1 MAESAENRKNGIFQ
15 RGKSCLK
22 RFYLRYSGPQDDREV
37 DVLYGLRVVFI
48 LIISWYHIW
57 QQSWLTP
64 TPFGVSL
71 DFLLRSGYEWVDA
84 MLLLSG
90 FLLFLPCTKGK
101 KVEPGA
107 FYKKR
112 FARIV
117 PSYYLCLFVLLFVV
131 VLPEKKYS
139 SAGQGIGDMLAHMTF
154 VHNLNAYTYVGSPL
168 NGVLWTLAV
177 EAQFYLLFPFLSRAF
192 QKSPLVTW
200 CLMSLVAF
208 AYRDWAATRQDTSL
222 LINQLPAFMDV
233 YANGFAAALFYRK
246 MKEQLG
252 EKRNLLLRL
261 LFTAMSAVCVLA
273 IIRIMKN
280 QAASNGLDQLRLGQM
295 QRRFAFTVLLSFVMI
310 YLPFA
315 IAPVRF
321 LFGNRLMR
329 FLSGITFPF
338 YMFHQAV
345 AVQLKK
351 WHFPPY
357 LSAEPHVSREQPWQ
371 LTFTLAV
378 FGVTLLIAMI
388 MTYLVEKPA
397 AQLILREGKNGK
409 GKGKWRCISEHEKR
423 EDRPSA

>member
-1 MAESAENRKNGIFQ
+1 MTEPVLKEEKAFLHK
-15 RGKSCLK
+15 GKTGLK
-22 RFYLRYSGPQDDREV
+22 RLYDRYTGPQDDREV
-37 DVLYGLRVVFI
+37 DALYGLRVVFI
-48 LIISWYHIW
+48 LIIAWYHIW

-64 TPFGVSL
+64 APFGVSL

-90 FLLFLPCTKGK
+90 FLLFLPCAKGK
-101 KVEPGA
+101 KVKPGA

-139 SAGQGIGDMLAHMTF
+139 GIGQGIGDMLAHMTF

-208 AYRDWAATRQDTSL
+208 AYRDWASTKQDTTL

-233 YANGFAAALFYRK
+233 YANGFAAALLYQR
-246 MKEQLG
+246 MKERLG
-252 EKRNLLLRL
+252 DKRNILLRL
-261 LFTAMSAVCVLA
+261 LFTALAAVCVLG

-280 QAASNGLDQLRLGQM
+280 QAASNGIDQLRLGQM

-321 LFGNRLMR
+321 LFGNRVMR

-378 FGVTLLIAMI
+378 FGITLLIAVI

-397 AQLILREGKNGK
+397 ARLILREGKNGK
-409 GKGKWRCISEHEKR
+409 RKSRCHSGYEKR
-423 EDRPSA
+423 EDNPSA